1 MSATNQISTSPYLQS
16 DSNQASFNYGHLPP
30 DQALEEQALNR
41 RQHIANLLI
50 QQGLGQASGDHGKM
64 VGRFYVP
71 GSPLQNIAGLAQ
83 IIAGSYGTSKNDEAR
98 QALSDKSNSMLADA
112 VANYKKQTGPQ
123 SSQVEAAGP
132 GAPVQTAQPGE
143 GFTPEELAQPAG
155 GRGSM
160 KEATD
165 ALFAQRSPAYFQEGP
180 RPTAMTPPQPA
191 TPEARQQALVDLIA
205 SQHPQA
211 RALGTMLEG
220 IESRKDHQARDL
232 EVRREGIMQNAEL
245 RKSQIEANAL
255 NTQALIDSKER
266 MGQDANDLKKQL
278 ADQQAELKRMEIG
291 AHREAREQGKIQPG
305 YRWTDETHTAQ
316 EVIPGSQAD
325 TKVQGA
331 LNTDTS
337 MLQGS
342 NAAFD
347 RLGASANMLLNHPGL
362 AGITGLRGKIPNIPG
377 SAAADAE
384 AQLQTLK
391 SQIGFGV
398 MQELRNNSK
407 TGSSG
412 LGALSDAEGKRLEQN
427 LAALDKAQ
435 SLDQMKSSLKSIL
448 DYSQGAKDRL
458 RDAFNMKHKTGAPIS
473 MAPSANKGPDVG
485 TVEGGHR
492 FKGGDPSKPES
503 WEKVQ

>member
-1 MSATNQISTSPYLQS
+1 MASSNQISTSPYLLS
-16 DSNQASFNYGHLPP
+16 DANQASYNYGQLPP

-41 RQHIANLLI
+41 RQHIANLMI
-50 QQGLGQASGDHGKM
+50 QQGLAQAGANHGQM

-71 GSPLQNIAGLAQ
+71 GSPLQNLAGLASVA
-83 IIAGSYGTSKNDEAR
+83 AGAYGTHRNDEAR
-98 QALSDKSNSMLADA
+98 RELTGKSNDILAQA
-112 VANYKKQTGPQ
+112 VQAYHAKNAPTELNMG
-123 SSQVEAAGP
+123 EAEGP
-132 GAPVQTAQPGE
+132 GAPVQTATAGE
-143 GFTPEELAQPAG
+143 GFTPEELQQPAG
-155 GRGSM
+155 GRSTM

-180 RPTAMTPPQPA
+180 RPQAGTTVPA
-191 TPEARQQALVDLIA
+191 TPEARKQALVDLMA

-211 RALGTMLEG
+211 QALGRLLQQQEQHAQEAEANRAVT
-220 IESRKDHQARDL
+220 
-232 EVRREGIMQNAEL
+232 REGHESNVEL
-245 RKSQIEANAL
+245 RKATIEANAL

-266 MGQDANDLKKQL
+266 MGQDANALRKQL
-278 ADQQAELKRMEIG
+278 GDQQAELKRMEIG
-291 AHREAREQGKIQPG
+291 AHKEALDQGKTPQG
-305 YRWTDETHTAQ
+305 YRKTA
-316 EVIPGSQAD
+316 EGNLEAIPGGPAD
-325 TKVQGA
+325 LKQQGV
-331 LNTDTS
+331 LNTDTA

-347 RLGASANMLLNHPGL
+347 RLGASANALLNHPGL

-384 AQLQTLK
+384 AQLNTLK

-407 TGSSG
+407 SGSSG

-435 SLDQMKSSLKSIL
+435 SIEQMKSSLQSIL

-458 RDAFNMKHKTGAPIS
+458 RDVFNMKHKNQALQESAAPPVS
-473 MAPSANKGPDVG
+473 TMTPGVPQFHDPEKQKRY
-485 TVEGGHR
+485 EE
-492 FKGGDPSKPES
+492 FKKNHTP
-503 WEKVQ
+503 